1 MIHIRIPASFF
12 VEIGKVSTTYKEIIH
27 MEFQGTPN
35 SQNSLRKEQSAL
47 FFVLTAKFQNLW
59 QNNSNQASGVLVWK

>member
-35 SQNSLRKEQSAL
+35 SQNSLRKEQSWRT
-47 FFVLTAKFQNLW
+47 LTAKFQNLW